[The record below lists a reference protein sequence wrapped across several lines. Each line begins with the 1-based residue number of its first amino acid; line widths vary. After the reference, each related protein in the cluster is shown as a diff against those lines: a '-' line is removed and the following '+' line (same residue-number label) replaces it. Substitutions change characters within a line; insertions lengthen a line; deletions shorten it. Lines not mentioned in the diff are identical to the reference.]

1 MCDSRDTE
9 MTYFVICINYSII
22 IKASLG
28 QHPVT
33 RAPTHSMGCCNKVE
47 PNKTGERFVFFFSS
61 FVSSWYPL
69 LSVSKASS
77 HSSNYAFNQSFNCT
91 ATQLIN
97 QFETQSVR
105 QSDNHTSK
113 YLYLVTTLFE
123 WWFNCLGLEKCA
135 GGGKCELW
143 NWVVFHPLRPKGN
156 HLSLS
161 VSSYIL
167 PKGVQKASQ
176 RRGWKRY

>member
-1 MCDSRDTE
+1 MLNNNVLREFLHCLPSLGLQVWCVCMCDSRDTE

-97 QFETQSVR
+97 QLETQSVR
-105 QSDNHTSK
+105 QSDNHTYRSICISSP
-113 YLYLVTTLFE
+113 LYSSDDLTVL
-123 WWFNCLGLEKCA
+123 A
-135 GGGKCELW
+135 
-143 NWVVFHPLRPKGN
+143 LRNVQEEENVKMWIVK
-156 HLSLS
+156 LSCF
-161 VSSYIL
+161 
-167 PKGVQKASQ
+167 PPFKA
-176 RRGWKRY
+176 